1 MNDKEN
7 CARSNFAKRDIPLLF
22 LVMDNIPYGQGIRVL
37 EHKFCRLKIDIMLC
51 EILLVLLLVKLKF
64 HRIRRQ
70 SQDSNM
76 YIQVSICCIFFL
88 GLLESDGNADGICG
102 VRNRKTDIPHV

>member
-7 CARSNFAKRDIPLLF
+7 CARSNFAKRDVPLLL

-51 EILLVLLLVKLKF
+51 EILLVPPLVKLKF
-64 HRIRRQ
+64 HRVRQQ
-70 SQDSNM
+70 SQGSIM
-76 YIQVSICCIFFL
+76 YVQMSIYRSL
-88 GLLESDGNADGICG
+88 SVAL
-102 VRNRKTDIPHV
+102 